1 MDDLYADKADSEQN
15 DAVAEMYAGSSK
27 GNTENF
33 VNGSEEI
40 LKHLTNTVKELIGPG
55 STLNSLMTSVKTL
68 EQEVRALKRHNT
80 SDEGVMSQKEAR
92 LDNSEGNAMEA
103 QEETSGAKSS
113 LDDIDSFFDEEDT
126 EEQPEEV
133 PDSDLLED
141 LDQYFVPKTETGEDI
156 SDKLASVVN
165 RILREGPDEK
175 KFKELKDQYKRP
187 ANLDN
192 LQIPLIDNTLW
203 RALDRQTRAV
213 DLQLQKDMGN
223 LATCMVPVLK
233 IIDSLQNPT
242 GNQKEDT
249 KKIKTLA
256 GDTFK
261 LMSHFICS
269 NIEQRKER
277 IRKEKQLKPR
287 VKSILK
293 ESTSSATQL
302 FGDKLKDE
310 MKVLNEK
317 AISLTHDNTGDK
329 TPFRPSHQSFLSKRG
344 GGRHHQ
350 FQGRQQGSPYNQT
363 YRDQGKPLYR
373 QNQTYKKGTGSKGNY
388 KRN

>member
-15 DAVAEMYAGSSK
+15 DAWAEVYAGSSK

-40 LKHLTNTVKELIGPG
+40 LKHLTNTVKELTRPG

-113 LDDIDSFFDEEDT
+113 LDDIDSFFEEEDT

-175 KFKELKDQYKRP
+175 KMQGIKRP
-187 ANLDN
+187 V
-192 LQIPLIDNTLW
+192 QET
-203 RALDRQTRAV
+203 
-213 DLQLQKDMGN
+213 
-223 LATCMVPVLK
+223 
-233 IIDSLQNPT
+233 
-242 GNQKEDT
+242 
-249 KKIKTLA
+249 
-256 GDTFK
+256 
-261 LMSHFICS
+261 
-269 NIEQRKER
+269 
-277 IRKEKQLKPR
+277 
-287 VKSILK
+287 
-293 ESTSSATQL
+293 
-302 FGDKLKDE
+302 
-310 MKVLNEK
+310 
-317 AISLTHDNTGDK
+317 
-329 TPFRPSHQSFLSKRG
+329 
-344 GGRHHQ
+344 
-350 FQGRQQGSPYNQT
+350 
-363 YRDQGKPLYR
+363 GKPGQFANSTHR
-373 QNQTYKKGTGSKGNY
+373 QHIMAGTRSADPSCGLTASERYGEFN
-388 KRN
+388 NMHGAGA